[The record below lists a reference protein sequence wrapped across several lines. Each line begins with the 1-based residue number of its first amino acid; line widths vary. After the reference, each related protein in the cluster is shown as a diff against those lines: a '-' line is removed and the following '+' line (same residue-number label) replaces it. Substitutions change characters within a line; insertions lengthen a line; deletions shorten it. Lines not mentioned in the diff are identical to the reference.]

1 LFSRAFLL
9 QTYKVFENFIGL
21 PTFYLSN
28 CIMLKSET
36 RKQALNNRLAISQSE
51 YELLNNGLFNQ
62 FISLDFTSVKT
73 LHIFLPIQEKKEPN
87 TFLLIE
93 WLAENHPEIKIT
105 VPKADFETALMTN
118 HEYLGIDD
126 LKKNLYNILEPQKG
140 IIHNGEIDLVLVP
153 LLAFDKRGYRVGY
166 GKGFYD
172 RFLTN
177 INAQKIGLSLLPAID
192 KIDDVNEHDIR
203 LDFCLTPTEIIKF

>member
-1 LFSRAFLL
+1 MFSRAFLL

-21 PTFYLSN
+21 STFYLSK